1 MVGFEAGAL
10 RFGPRARPL
19 VMCCSS
25 GAGPVFSSCADLVG
39 DTSTSALDVDLFI
52 ARGGGPRASI
62 PARAGLNR
70 PASLPDIAGSFVVEA
85 GAGCAG
91 LSLMTGL
98 FAAKLFLLIRA
109 SGMGSGSFG
118 AAAFGSLSARFK
130 TFFFAIAS
138 GVGGDGLDALSDLFS
153 AEPTS

>member
-1 MVGFEAGAL
+1 MGFETGAR

-25 GAGPVFSSCADLVG
+25 GAGPVFSSCAGLVG

-62 PARAGLNR
+62 PASAGLKR
-70 PASLPDIAGSFVVEA
+70 PASLPDMAGSFVVEES
-85 GAGCAG
+85 AGCTG
-91 LSLMTGL
+91 LSLLMGL
-98 FAAKLFLLIRA
+98 LAARLFLRARA

-118 AAAFGSLSARFK
+118 GAAAFGSLSAR
-130 TFFFAIAS
+130 
-138 GVGGDGLDALSDLFS
+138 
-153 AEPTS
+153 